1 MVNDYEEISRDYLLN
16 LQSKFLSKKLS
27 NNEIFLDFWID
38 PKKTSR
44 VSNKENKLLNSNLT
58 FINFKEV
65 FYFLNLFIRSKKKI
79 IKYYI
84 LKIKEKTI
92 FNKRE
97 INC

>member
-38 PKKTSR
+38 PKTSR

-84 LKIKEKTI
+84 LKIKEKLFLT
-92 FNKRE
+92 KE
-97 INC
+97 K